1 MVRWWCCSSG
11 GCTVPFALFVWAL
24 GFYSTISI
32 QKRTQKLCHEWQ
44 DLSWNSRD
52 LGDRLARSGEVFFFP
67 KKNATGS
74 PKRCGFP
81 AHGREQRINGCETAT
96 VCLNGPLFHVN
107 VQRCKSLPN
116 DLPAHRQSDAAPY
129 ASSTGR
135 RNDSA
140 WFLGGPRER
149 LLHVAAKGKT
159 GYKIKDAA
167 GTQIGERAV

>member
-1 MVRWWCCSSG
+1 MVRWWCCPG
-11 GCTVPFALFVWAL
+11 GCTVPFALCLWGLLDFTARSASKNGRRNFVTNGKTSAAA
-24 GFYSTISI
+24 GI
-32 QKRTQKLCHEWQ
+32 RVH
-44 DLSWNSRD
+44 SRD
-52 LGDRLARSGEVFFFP
+52 LGDRLAKTLRVSS
-67 KKNATGS
+67 AW
-74 PKRCGFP
+74 
-81 AHGREQRINGCETAT
+81 REQRINGCETAT

-116 DLPAHRQSDAAPY
+116 DLPAHRQSDAATY